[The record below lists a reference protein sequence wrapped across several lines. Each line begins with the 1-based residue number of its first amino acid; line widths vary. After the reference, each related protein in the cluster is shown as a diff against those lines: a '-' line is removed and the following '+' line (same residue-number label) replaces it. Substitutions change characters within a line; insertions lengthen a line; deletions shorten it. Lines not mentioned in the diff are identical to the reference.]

1 LTRGGTA
8 QTFVHHFLQTP
19 SLSMR
24 AFKSI
29 VLLVALSLNAGC
41 GGPETITPPVAD
53 ANVNGYWVGVEETG
67 SVHLHITFVQT
78 GRALSLLNNCFFDA
92 CAFYPFSNAGAT
104 VIGSQFPVRVVS
116 TSGSINGNNITYS
129 FTLENNRTFSFTGVV
144 EDNKLMGGTISG
156 ATLASS
162 KITFEKDATN

>member
-1 LTRGGTA
+1 
-8 QTFVHHFLQTP
+8 
-19 SLSMR
+19 MR
-24 AFKSI
+24 SIKSA
-29 VLLVALSLNAGC
+29 LLAAALFLNAGC
-41 GGPETITPPVAD
+41 GGPETIIPPVPD

-116 TSGSINGNNITYS
+116 TTGSVNGNNITYS
-129 FTLENNRTFSFTGVV
+129 FALENGRTFSFTGVV
-144 EDNKLMGGTISG
+144 QDNQLMGGTISG
-156 ATLASS
+156 TTLAAS

>member
-1 LTRGGTA
+1 LTAAGTA
-8 QTFVHHFLQTP
+8 QTFVHLFLQIPTP
-19 SLSMR
+19 SMR
-24 AFKSI
+24 AYKSA
-29 VLLVALSLNAGC
+29 LLVAALFVNAGC
-41 GGPETITPPVAD
+41 GGPENITPPVPD

-78 GRALSLLNNCFFDA
+78 GRALSLLDNCFFDA

-104 VIGSQFPVRVVS
+104 VIGSQFPVRVIS

-144 EDNKLMGGTISG
+144 QENKLMGGTISG
-156 ATLASS
+156 PTLAAS